1 MGILLVSQLQIMKLR
16 TKFNKKL
23 EKDGVKLSV
32 NDFVLKAT
40 ALASKKVPEANSA
53 WMGTFIRMYVFR
65 LYIKTIHNIYSI
77 LLFTG
82 MILLIYR
89 WL

>member
-1 MGILLVSQLQIMKLR
+1 MTVDVNMDKVSGTTLRHSTNITTVLHSQIMKLR

-23 EKDGVKLSV
+23 EKEGVKLSV

-53 WMGTFIRMYVFR
+53 WMGTFIRM
-65 LYIKTIHNIYSI
+65 
-77 LLFTG
+77 
-82 MILLIYR
+82 
-89 WL
+89 